1 MMRKKS
7 TENSR
12 RKVHST
18 IKWLLTSLSGALT
31 TSFIIMLET

>member
-1 MMRKKS
+1 MREKS
-7 TENSR
+7 TD
-12 RKVHST
+12 KVQSNAHNT